1 MTPRISVLLAFGL
14 SLALA
19 GCITGKP
26 PAYIISSVADAGR
39 PKADTDR
46 DAERKPAKML
56 AFAEV
61 APGDKVVDL
70 LPGGG
75 YFTRLFSKAV
85 GPSGKVY
92 AFVPAEYVALAK
104 KPSPVTEF
112 AGQPGYENVSIVQTP
127 VNELAVPES
136 VDLVWTSQNYHDLHD
151 DFFKPADLALINKQ
165 IFKALKPGGLYIVLD
180 HSAEKGS
187 GLRDTNTFHRI
198 DEEAVKAEVKAAG
211 FEFIGESDALR
222 NPKDPRNI
230 KVFDPSI
237 RGHTDQFVLKFRKPR

>member
-1 MTPRISVLLAFGL
+1 VTRISTLLALGL
-14 SLALA
+14 GLALVS
-19 GCITGKP
+19 CVTGKP
-26 PAYIISSVADAGR
+26 PSYITSSVSDAGR

-46 DAERKPAKML
+46 DAERKPGKML
-56 AFAEV
+56 AFAEI
-61 APGDKVVDL
+61 APGQKVVDF

-75 YFTRLFSKAV
+75 YFTRLFAKAV
-85 GPSGKVY
+85 GPTGKVY
-92 AFVPAEYVALAK
+92 AFLPNEYVALLK
-104 KPSPVTEF
+104 KPSPVQAI
-112 AGQPGYENVSIVQTP
+112 AGAPGYENVSMVETP
-127 VNELAVPES
+127 VNEFAAPES

-151 DFFKPADLALINKQ
+151 PFFAPADLAQINKQ

-198 DEEAVKAEVKAAG
+198 DEAAVRAEVEAAG
-211 FEFIGESDALR
+211 FQLIGESDALR

-237 RGHTDQFVLKFRKPR
+237 RGHTDQFILKFRKPR